1 MVEADTK
8 GSREIHN
15 MLQNGNEMVS
25 NIQVATE
32 NLYCQHRIRTED
44 KSKEITSILEE
55 EDSEM
60 IVKFKKIMSSWPTQV
75 SRDGHR
81 FLNDQNFT
89 KNYGVV

>member
-75 SRDGHR
+75 SRDGHSLVNE
-81 FLNDQNFT
+81 LNFS
-89 KNYGVV
+89 